1 MQTEY
6 GDFRTLWE
14 QRFLAVVLPF
24 LDPQP
29 VLMEG
34 SAEAEFSEDSG
45 LVMVVNMGPQ
55 WMPRSGLYQCEVIA
69 QYDYA
74 TTDAPDVVSQRW
86 GTILQALGDGE
97 NGTEPLRTRLA
108 EGRLIIPDGLDSI
121 LYDRAIIADAEA
133 RINQFSFT
141 AILGMIH
148 DREPS

>member
-45 LVMVVNMGPQ
+45 LVLVVNQGPEIIPQ
-55 WMPRSGLYQCEVIA
+55 SGWYQCEVIA

-74 TTDAPDVVSQRW
+74 TTDQPEQVSRRW
-86 GTILQALGDGE
+86 GSILQALGNGE
-97 NGTEPLRTRLA
+97 NGTSPLRSRLA
-108 EGRLIIPDGLDSI
+108 EGRLVIPNGIDSI
-121 LYDRAIIADAEA
+121 LYDRAILADAEA
-133 RINQFSFT
+133 RINQFSFS
-141 AILGMIH
+141 AVLGMT
-148 DREPS
+148 REAQPA